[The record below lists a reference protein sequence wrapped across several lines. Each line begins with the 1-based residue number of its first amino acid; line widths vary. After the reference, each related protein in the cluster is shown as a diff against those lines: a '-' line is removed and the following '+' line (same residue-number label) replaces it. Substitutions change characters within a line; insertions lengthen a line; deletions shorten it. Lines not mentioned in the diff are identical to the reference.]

1 MKTAQ
6 ETHKQSDYS
15 LSLANPISIEDNEF
29 KDLDDKYKQCDSSLK
44 QAISRVAELEEER
57 CNRVKIIEAL
67 KNKISR
73 KDGELTV
80 STDTITQLA
89 NKIEEL
95 EKLIN
100 SKPSKRQRK
109 LRASQTRS
117 TALKRSL

>member
-1 MKTAQ
+1 M
-6 ETHKQSDYS
+6 
-15 LSLANPISIEDNEF
+15 
-29 KDLDDKYKQCDSSLK
+29 
-44 QAISRVAELEEER
+44 AELEEER

-100 SKPSKRQRK
+100 SKPPKRQRK